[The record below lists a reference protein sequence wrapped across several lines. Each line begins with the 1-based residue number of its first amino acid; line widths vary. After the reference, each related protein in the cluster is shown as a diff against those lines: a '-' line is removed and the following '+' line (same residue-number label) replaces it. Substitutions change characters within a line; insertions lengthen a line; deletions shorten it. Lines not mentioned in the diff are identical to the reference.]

1 MVPRS
6 RSPPKAGARSLKT
19 SFKPLLAN
27 PDRPWKTAAFSQ
39 YPRKSGKQD
48 LMGYTMRTDRYRYT
62 KWVDRKNHS
71 KVDAVELYDRQT
83 DPQENTNIANQ
94 PANKE
99 IVAKLDEQWQA
110 GWKAAMPK

>member
-1 MVPRS
+1 
-6 RSPPKAGARSLKT
+6 
-19 SFKPLLAN
+19 
-27 PDRPWKTAAFSQ
+27 
-39 YPRKSGKQD
+39 
-48 LMGYTMRTDRYRYT
+48 MGYTMRTDRYRYT

>member
-1 MVPRS
+1 
-6 RSPPKAGARSLKT
+6 
-19 SFKPLLAN
+19 
-27 PDRPWKTAAFSQ
+27 
-39 YPRKSGKQD
+39 
-48 LMGYTMRTDRYRYT
+48 
-62 KWVDRKNHS
+62 VDRKNHS